1 MYAKLIN
8 GELIPAP
15 NKIEKDGMLI
25 VNPRGDLLKQLGY
38 KEIIIIDES
47 TIEPVEGDSL
57 EDTVIIDNGDK
68 IAIPNYT
75 ELADKIEVRY
85 TYEDKVIPTISYEE
99 RVISLIREK
108 YSVDDELAIIR
119 QKDTKPEEFNTYFS
133 FVEDCKANI
142 KELNN

>member
-25 VNPRGDLLKQLGY
+25 VNPKGDLLKQLGY
-38 KEIIIIDES
+38 KEVVYPISDNTDLGYNET
-47 TIEPVEGDSL
+47 TIPMTPVYVEK
-57 EDTVIIDNGDK
+57 EDFISVSYVETLPSDLVK
-68 IAIPNYT
+68 
-75 ELADKIEVRY
+75 
-85 TYEDKVIPTISYEE
+85 ISYED
-99 RVISLIREK
+99 RVVSLIREK

-133 FVEDCKANI
+133 FVEDCKAKV
-142 KELNN
+142 KE

>member
-1 MYAKLIN
+1 MYGKLIN
-8 GELIPAP
+8 NNIVSSPTVVEYEGMTVNNP
-15 NKIEKDGMLI
+15 NEDI
-25 VNPRGDLLKQLGY
+25 LKTLGY
-38 KEIIIIDES
+38 KGIVIIDES
-47 TIEPVEGDSL
+47 TIEPVEGNSL
-57 EDTVIIDNGDK
+57 EDTVIIDNSDK

-99 RVISLIREK
+99 KVVSLIREK

-133 FVEDCKANI
+133 FVEDCKAKV
-142 KELNN
+142 KE